1 MAVDINWNPKH
12 NWRLRF
18 HLQTPTGGLTDPN
31 GLSQLNGVYHW
42 FHQYTPKWPAVGHG
56 WGHWTSTDL
65 INWTF
70 HGEVIRPDCELDRN
84 GAYSGSA
91 LVKDG
96 KLWCYYTGNVLEPGN
111 YDYDF
116 AGRLANENLVIS
128 EDGNSFSKKICVLDN
143 AGYPA
148 YCSNH
153 VRDPKVWEQDGFL
166 HMLLGAR
173 TTDSRGAVLLYRSGD
188 GYTWELEGSATA
200 YSKGGFG
207 YMWECPN
214 VARLGNREFLF
225 ICPQG
230 VPKQPFKYQNI
241 HNCGYF
247 PVDGKV
253 IDLLSQDADKMD
265 AKAPYACFDENNFVE
280 TDYGFDFY
288 CPQIFEDEQGRV
300 LYVGWIGLPDIE
312 FQYETPTREWMHTL
326 TLPRV
331 LSLNEAGQVCFWPVE
346 EIDTLREIPV
356 EFSGQVAPGATGYV
370 GSQTSCD
377 MFNVTGAQAAYF
389 PNGTADVLIEDIQGE
404 GRVIIGSDLELFL
417 HGDMLELDFQSPA
430 GRWRTNRRLP
440 LSALSAGCVTD
451 LRILVDTSVIEIYIN
466 GGEKTMTTRWYPL
479 EINKLY
485 VTSTLQAHY
494 SAWEMGTFGFE
505 NVG

>member
-42 FHQYTPKWPAVGHG
+42 FHQYTPRWPAVGHG

-96 KLWCYYTGNVLEPGN
+96 KLWCYYTGNVLEPGD

-128 EDGNSFSKKICVLDN
+128 EDGNNFSKKVCVLDN

-173 TTDSRGAVLLYRSGD
+173 TMDSRGAVLLYRSSD

-200 YSKGGFG
+200 YSKSGFG

-225 ICPQG
+225 VCPQG

-247 PVDGKV
+247 SVDGKV

-265 AKAPYACFDENNFVE
+265 ATEPYACFDENDFVE

-326 TLPRV
+326 TLPRE
-331 LSLNEAGQVCFWPVE
+331 LSLNEAGRVCFWPVKE
-346 EIDTLREIPV
+346 TEALREAPV
-356 EFSGQVAPGATGYV
+356 EFSAEAAPGATGYV
-370 GSQTSCD
+370 GSQTVCD
-377 MFNVTGAQAAYF
+377 MFDVTGAQAAYF
-389 PNGTADVLIEDIQGE
+389 PNGTADVLIEAIQGE

-417 HGDMLELDFQSPA
+417 HGDMLELDFQSPS

-440 LSALSAGCVTD
+440 LSALSAACVTD

-466 GGEKTMTTRWYPL
+466 GGEKTMTTRWYPIDIKNL
-479 EINKLY
+479 H

-494 SAWEMGTFGFE
+494 AAWEMGAFGFA

>member
-56 WGHWTSTDL
+56 WGHWTSEDL
-65 INWTF
+65 VSWTF

-84 GAYSGSA
+84 GSYSGSA
-91 LVKDG
+91 LVKDDR
-96 KLWCYYTGNVLEPGN
+96 LWCYYTGNVLDPGEH
-111 YDYDF
+111 DYDF
-116 AGRLANENLVIS
+116 EGRRANEILVTS
-128 EDGNSFSKKICVLDN
+128 EDGNTFSEKVCVLDN
-143 AGYPA
+143 EGYPA

-153 VRDPKVWEQDGFL
+153 VRDPKVWEQDGAF

-173 TTDSRGAVLLYRSGD
+173 TSDSRGAVLLYRSGD
-188 GYTWELEGSATA
+188 GLAWEFEGSAT
-200 YSKGGFG
+200 SRGRRGFG

-214 VARLGNREFLF
+214 AVRLDGREFLF
-225 ICPQG
+225 VCPQG

-247 PVDGKV
+247 PVEGKV
-253 IDLLSQDADKMD
+253 IDLLGRDLKGMD
-265 AKAPYACFDENNFVE
+265 GEGPYACFDEGDFVE

-288 CPQIFEDEQGRV
+288 CPQVFEDERGRV
-300 LYVGWIGLPDIE
+300 LCVGWIGLPDVE

-326 TLPRV
+326 TLPRE
-331 LSLNEAGQVCFWPVE
+331 LSLNKSGQVCFWPVE
-346 EIDTLREIPV
+346 EVDSLRGTEV
-356 EFSGQVAPGATGYV
+356 EFSEDAAPGATGYV
-370 GSQTSCD
+370 GSQTTCD
-377 MFNVTGAQAAYF
+377 MFDVTGAKSARF
-389 PNGTADVLIEDIQGE
+389 PNGTADVLIKDIKGE
-404 GRVIIGSDLELFL
+404 GRVIIGSDLELLL
-417 HGDMLELDFQSPA
+417 HGDMLELDFQSPS

-440 LSALSAGCVTD
+440 LSALSAGRVTD
-451 LRILVDTSVIEIYIN
+451 LRILVDTSVIEIYVN

-479 EINKLY
+479 EVTDLH
-485 VTSTLQAHY
+485 VTSDLQALHG
-494 SAWEMGTFGFE
+494 AWEMGAFVFN

>member
-96 KLWCYYTGNVLEPGN
+96 KLWCYYTGNVLEPGD

-188 GYTWELEGSATA
+188 GYTWEFEGSATA

-253 IDLLSQDADKMD
+253 IDLLGQDADKMD
-265 AKAPYACFDENNFVE
+265 AKAPYACFDENDFVE

-326 TLPRV
+326 TLPRE
-331 LSLNEAGQVCFWPVE
+331 LSLNEAEQVCFWPVK
-346 EIDTLREIPV
+346 EINALRETPV
-356 EFSGQVAPGATGYV
+356 EFSVEAAPGATGYV
-370 GSQTSCD
+370 GSQTTCD
-377 MFNVTGAQAAYF
+377 MFDVTGAQAACF

-417 HGDMLELDFQSPA
+417 HGDMLELDFQSPS

-440 LSALSAGCVTD
+440 LSALSAGRVTD

-479 EINKLY
+479 EINNLH
-485 VTSTLQAHY
+485 VTSTLQARY
-494 SAWEMGTFGFE
+494 SAWEMGAFGFE